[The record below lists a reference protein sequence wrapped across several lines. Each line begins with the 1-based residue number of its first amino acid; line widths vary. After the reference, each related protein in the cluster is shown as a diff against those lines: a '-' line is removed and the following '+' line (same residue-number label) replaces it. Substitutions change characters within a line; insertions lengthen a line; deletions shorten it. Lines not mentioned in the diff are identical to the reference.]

1 MEETRRQRFKRIAGA
16 RTNKILDMLKLLSNC
31 SNTGNYEYSEN
42 DVKKIFN
49 AIETEV
55 RASKAKFIKSTKKT
69 NLSYKEIIWQT
80 QNGIFRN

>member
-16 RTNKILDMLKLLSNC
+16 RTNKILDMLKLLGNC

-55 RASKAKFIKSTKKT
+55 KASKAKFIKSTKK
-69 NLSYKEIIWQT
+69 NKFEL
-80 QNGIFRN
+80 

>member
-16 RTNKILDMLKLLSNC
+16 RTNKILDMLKLLGNC

-49 AIETEV
+49 AIETEIK
-55 RASKAKFIKSTKKT
+55 ASKAKFIKSTKK
-69 NLSYKEIIWQT
+69 NKFEL
-80 QNGIFRN
+80 

>member
-16 RTNKILDMLKLLSNC
+16 RTNKILDMLKLLGNC

-49 AIETEV
+49 AIEAEV
-55 RASKAKFIKSTKKT
+55 KASKAKFIKSTKKM
-69 NLSYKEIIWQT
+69 NDIVL
-80 QNGIFRN
+80 

>member
-16 RTNKILDMLKLLSNC
+16 RTNKILDMLKLLGNC

-55 RASKAKFIKSTKKT
+55 RASKAKFIKSTKK
-69 NLSYKEIIWQT
+69 NKFEL
-80 QNGIFRN
+80 

>member
-16 RTNKILDMLKLLSNC
+16 RTNKILDMLKLLGNC

-55 RASKAKFIKSTKKT
+55 RASKAKFIKSTK
-69 NLSYKEIIWQT
+69 
-80 QNGIFRN
+80 

>member
-1 MEETRRQRFKRIAGA
+1 MEETRQQRFKRIAGA

-49 AIETEV
+49 AIEAEV
-55 RASKAKFIKSTKKT
+55 KVSKAKFIKSAKK
-69 NLSYKEIIWQT
+69 NKFKL
-80 QNGIFRN
+80 

>member
-16 RTNKILDMLKLLSNC
+16 RTNKILDMLKLLGNC

-49 AIETEV
+49 AIEAEV
-55 RASKAKFIKSTKKT
+55 KASKAKFIKSTKT
-69 NLSYKEIIWQT
+69 NKFEL
-80 QNGIFRN
+80 

>member
-1 MEETRRQRFKRIAGA
+1 MKETRRQRFKRIAGA
-16 RTNKILDMLKLLSNC
+16 RTNKILDMLKLLGNC

-55 RASKAKFIKSTKKT
+55 KISKTKFIKSAKK
-69 NLSYKEIIWQT
+69 NKFEL
-80 QNGIFRN
+80 

>member
-16 RTNKILDMLKLLSNC
+16 RTNKILDMLKLLGNC

-49 AIETEV
+49 AIE
-55 RASKAKFIKSTKKT
+55 A
-69 NLSYKEIIWQT
+69 
-80 QNGIFRN
+80 

>member
-16 RTNKILDMLKLLSNC
+16 RTNKILDMLKLLGNC

-49 AIETEV
+49 TIEAEV
-55 RASKAKFIKSTKKT
+55 KASKSKFIKSTKK
-69 NLSYKEIIWQT
+69 NKFEL
-80 QNGIFRN
+80 

>member
-1 MEETRRQRFKRIAGA
+1 MKETRRQRFKRIAGA
-16 RTNKILDMLKLLSNC
+16 RTNKILDMLKLLGNC

-55 RASKAKFIKSTKKT
+55 KISKAKFIKSAKK
-69 NLSYKEIIWQT
+69 NKFEL
-80 QNGIFRN
+80 

>member
-16 RTNKILDMLKLLSNC
+16 RTNKILDMLKLLGNC

-49 AIETEV
+49 AIEAEV
-55 RASKAKFIKSTKKT
+55 KASKAKFIKSTKK
-69 NLSYKEIIWQT
+69 NRFEL
-80 QNGIFRN
+80 

>member
-16 RTNKILDMLKLLSNC
+16 RTNKILDMLKLLGNC

-49 AIETEV
+49 AIEAEV
-55 RASKAKFIKSTKKT
+55 KALKAKFIKSTKK
-69 NLSYKEIIWQT
+69 NKFEL
-80 QNGIFRN
+80 

>member
-16 RTNKILDMLKLLSNC
+16 RTNKILDMLKLLGNC

-49 AIETEV
+49 AIEAEV
-55 RASKAKFIKSTKKT
+55 KASKAKFIKSTKKSKFE
-69 NLSYKEIIWQT
+69 L
-80 QNGIFRN
+80 